1 MGVNRKAAYLTW
13 FEHLL
18 QRRGYFT
25 RRRQSFKFS
34 TDYTLPIHHKNPRF
48 RVQTPLLHRRHHP
61 LRGKVLPD
69 FLVLEDD
76 PVTGGWH
83 EPPYH
88 INHWSTDAAGAEFRC
103 GKHNDLWLALRDRI
117 GNADLMQ
124 ARVWWIAGIDV
135 VQVGD
140 ITGDEVVAAW
150 GWRTGCRGAR
160 RFLDIHGKSRHLRG
174 TVALHGQHLQTPG
187 ARPRKGDL
195 RHVDAP
201 HIGLFIV
208 HMPCP
213 VRMDVHMVPLLDD
226 LQLRIGCRHFCLQLS
241 LLALEGIDAH
251 DGMGILKEL
260 VLLQE
265 SEGEAILP
273 DHQLGSCDQHLELL
287 TRRRGEFR
295 YCRGPPHLWCEDN
308 APKEHQHDPK
318 ATHEP
323 LHRHCSCPRCARQS
337 LCGSALRAGQFLQTT
352 LSPRKHFHETE
363 HFKLLRRG
371 VKEMVFAR
379 TKHQIGTRFCEL
391 RHFNTVAPNE
401 I

>member
-1 MGVNRKAAYLTW
+1 MAMARRLGGTSFRHWPSSMMRPCVGDSKPAMRRRAVVLPHPDGPRRVTNSPWAMSSETSSTAVNRKVAYLTW

-48 RVQTPLLHRRHHP
+48 RVQTPLLHCRRHP
-61 LRGKVLPD
+61 LCSKVLPD
-69 FLVLEDD
+69 FLMREDD
-76 PVTGGWH
+76 AITISGQK
-83 EPPYH
+83 EPHH
-88 INHWSTDAAGAEFRC
+88 INHWSTDAAGAEFWR
-103 GKHNDLWLALRDRI
+103 GKYNDLRLALGDRI

-140 ITGDEVVAAW
+140 ITGDEVVTAW

-208 HMPCP
+208 H
-213 VRMDVHMVPLLDD
+213 
-226 LQLRIGCRHFCLQLS
+226 
-241 LLALEGIDAH
+241 
-251 DGMGILKEL
+251 
-260 VLLQE
+260 
-265 SEGEAILP
+265 
-273 DHQLGSCDQHLELL
+273 
-287 TRRRGEFR
+287 
-295 YCRGPPHLWCEDN
+295 
-308 APKEHQHDPK
+308 
-318 ATHEP
+318 
-323 LHRHCSCPRCARQS
+323 
-337 LCGSALRAGQFLQTT
+337 
-352 LSPRKHFHETE
+352 
-363 HFKLLRRG
+363 
-371 VKEMVFAR
+371 
-379 TKHQIGTRFCEL
+379 
-391 RHFNTVAPNE
+391 
-401 I
+401 